1 MITFEQVAV
10 SVSRIAD
17 GSIVLNIPGHGEL
30 SMTMEESFLLGH
42 SLQVAAAPGS
52 AAGHYLTV
60 IPKVRP
66 SDVELNV

>member
-10 SVSRIAD
+10 SVSRIAN
-17 GSIVLNIPGHGEL
+17 GAVVLDIPGHVEL
-30 SMTMEESFLLGH
+30 SMTPEEAFLLGH
-42 SLQVAAAPGS
+42 SLQVAADAFNPP
-52 AAGHYLTV
+52 AQYLTV